1 MSELK
6 SSIYSAI
13 SSLLEDKTIAISDDT
28 PLIGDGRIL
37 DSMKLVELCLV
48 LEDMAAESGF
58 EFDWTSAAAMSGS
71 RSMFRSAGTLAD
83 EFLGQMESKK

>member
-1 MSELK
+1 MSELR
-6 SSIYSAI
+6 SNIYSAI
-13 SSLLEDKTIAISDDT
+13 SSLLEDKTTRISDDT

-83 EFLGQMESKK
+83 EFLSQMERKK